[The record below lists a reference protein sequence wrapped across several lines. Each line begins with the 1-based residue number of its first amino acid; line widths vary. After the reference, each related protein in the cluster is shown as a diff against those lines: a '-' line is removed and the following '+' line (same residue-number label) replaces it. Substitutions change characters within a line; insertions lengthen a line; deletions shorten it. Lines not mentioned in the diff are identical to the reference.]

1 MDSYLSTCAPNTNLK
16 TFHVPPIK
24 YTNCFRGYKNILSR
38 KSSVSLARKRTLR
51 RHGLSQLCSLLH
63 PQHLEQHL
71 VDRRGSKYLSGNEWT
86 NEHENKDNTFWT
98 IREYATFYCGTILR
112 RTEVKRRE
120 RLGQAKIAWEGRR
133 TLNHL
138 RRKNLDGWGRGE

>member
-1 MDSYLSTCAPNTNLK
+1 MDSYLSTCASNTNLK
-16 TFHVPPIK
+16 TFHVPQIK
-24 YTNCFRGYKNILSR
+24 YINCFRGYKNILSR
-38 KSSVSLARKRTLR
+38 KLSVSLARKRPLR
-51 RHGLSQLCSLLH
+51 RHGLSQFCSSLH
-63 PQHLEQHL
+63 LQHLEQHL

-98 IREYATFYCGTILR
+98 IWECAMFYCGTILR
-112 RTEVKRRE
+112 PKEAKRRE

-133 TLNHL
+133 KLNNL